1 MGASIRGGL
10 VFVALLA
17 LFATD
22 AAAQMNNR
30 PFSFGGGSSLGISNA
45 GKQAI
50 LQEKLTGST
59 PDNIRKSTSGLITI
73 TRGPGNNAI
82 ARGADGATIPGFK
95 GTAARSS
102 AGSAYL
108 TSISGAVPGVTV
120 EHCLSP
126 VVTRATRSPAGPAWY
141 RGIAGIV
148 AVTQWMPGPVRLAA
162 SL

>member
-1 MGASIRGGL
+1 MGSSIRGGL
-10 VFVALLA
+10 VFVALVA

-30 PFSFGGGSSLGISNA
+30 PFSFGGGASLGISNA

-59 PDNIRKSTSGLITI
+59 PDNIRKGLSGLITI

-95 GTAARSS
+95 GTSRAVSGGVGIFNPYFLGSSGRRSGTLS
-102 AGSAYL
+102 FASRH
-108 TSISGAVPGVTV
+108 TSNAISGWTSMVSGN
-120 EHCLSP
+120 S
-126 VVTRATRSPAGPAWY
+126 RY
-141 RGIAGIV
+141 RGGNSVDAWTSQVG
-148 AVTQWMPGPVRLAA
+148 G
-162 SL
+162 

>member
-1 MGASIRGGL
+1 MGSSIRGGL
-10 VFVALLA
+10 VFVALVA

-30 PFSFGGGSSLGISNA
+30 PFSFGGGASLGISNA

-59 PDNIRKSTSGLITI
+59 PDNIRKGLSGLITI

-95 GTAARSS
+95 GTSRAVLGGVGIFNQYFRGNSGRSGPVS
-102 AGSAYL
+102 FASRH
-108 TSISGAVPGVTV
+108 TSNAISGWTSMVSGN
-120 EHCLSP
+120 S
-126 VVTRATRSPAGPAWY
+126 RY
-141 RGIAGIV
+141 RGGNSVDAWTSQIG
-148 AVTQWMPGPVRLAA
+148 G
-162 SL
+162 